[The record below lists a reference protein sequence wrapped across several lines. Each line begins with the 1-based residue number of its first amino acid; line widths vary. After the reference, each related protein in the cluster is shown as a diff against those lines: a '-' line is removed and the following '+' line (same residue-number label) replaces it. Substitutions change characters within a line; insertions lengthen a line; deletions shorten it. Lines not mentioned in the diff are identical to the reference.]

1 MRWLWMLVLPF
12 AFSGCL
18 DSGNGVDSLAQMEE
32 DIKVID
38 SYLSTNGIDAIK
50 DKSGVRYVIKKLGV
64 GLPPKTDQSIKVVY
78 KGYFL
83 SGTVFDEGGNA
94 TSLLSSLITGWQLA
108 LSVWPKGTQGTL
120 YVPSPLGY
128 GSQQVGTIPPN
139 TILVF
144 DIEIV
149 DILPTVAEKA
159 RLASDI
165 AAIDQY
171 LSDRSINAVKDST
184 GVRYVITNAGT
195 GPLPTWY
202 TKVRFSYTG
211 KLLTSGNQFFSGT
224 SQPTDTFDS
233 RMVDFIHGIKV
244 GLSKIGAGGKITI
257 YVPSGL
263 AFGPYENS
271 SSPVPANSNV
281 IYDIELQEL
290 F

>member
-1 MRWLWMLVLPF
+1 MLALPF

-202 TKVRFSYTG
+202 TKVRFNYTG

-244 GLSKIGAGGKITI
+244 GLSKIGAGGKVTI

-290 F
+290 Y